1 MRRLLG
7 GKQIDFYSFI
17 FHCHPIV
24 LVVVGVVVGVNGG
37 DGGGGEDDED
47 GGGDDSGGGN
57 VYDAGYTGGGQ
68 RCKWCQSLKI
78 RGWS

>member
-1 MRRLLG
+1 ML
-7 GKQIDFYSFI
+7 
-17 FHCHPIV
+17 V
-24 LVVVGVVVGVNGG
+24 VVVGVVVGVNGG
-37 DGGGGEDDED
+37 DGGGGE
-47 GGGDDSGGGN
+47 GGGDNDGGGN